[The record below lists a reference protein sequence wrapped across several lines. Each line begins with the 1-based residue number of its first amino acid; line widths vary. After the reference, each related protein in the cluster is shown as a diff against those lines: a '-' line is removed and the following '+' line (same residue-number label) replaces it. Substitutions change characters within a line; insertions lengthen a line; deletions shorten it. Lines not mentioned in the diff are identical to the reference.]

1 MYSPFG
7 NQTPY
12 GVINNVAQG
21 GLSSPTFVAIDGGN
35 NVWLTNNGN
44 SYALSEFAHS
54 GTAITNSTGYQSGNL
69 NTASWIAID
78 ASGDVWVPNQR
89 GNSVTELI
97 GAATP
102 TVTPLSALQ
111 PGVRP

>member
-1 MYSPFG
+1 
-7 NQTPY
+7 
-12 GVINNVAQG
+12 
-21 GLSSPTFVAIDGGN
+21 
-35 NVWLTNNGN
+35 
-44 SYALSEFAHS
+44 
-54 GTAITNSTGYQSGNL
+54 
-69 NTASWIAID
+69 
-78 ASGDVWVPNQR
+78 VPNQR